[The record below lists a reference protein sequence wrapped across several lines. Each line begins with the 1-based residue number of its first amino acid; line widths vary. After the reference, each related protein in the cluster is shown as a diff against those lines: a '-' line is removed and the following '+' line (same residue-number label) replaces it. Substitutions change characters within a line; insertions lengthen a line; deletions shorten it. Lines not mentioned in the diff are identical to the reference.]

1 MGDPNG
7 DNAVPLLIGLVGV
20 IFAIVMGVV
29 IAVIA
34 NAHDR
39 SISTPA
45 TPRPQ
50 VTATP
55 NPKSSV
61 VTLPNGVS
69 KFCDGTTMIYKTDN
83 AITTQPNSADC

>member
-7 DNAVPLLIGLVGV
+7 NGGASI
-20 IFAIVMGVV
+20 V
-29 IAVIA
+29 IALVVTALGIVFA
-34 NAHDR
+34 FTVLIPMHDR

-45 TPRPQ
+45 TPSPQ
-50 VTATP
+50 VTVSPDPTA
-55 NPKSSV
+55 SV
-61 VTLPNGVS
+61 VTLPDGVS

>member
-7 DNAVPLLIGLVGV
+7 NGGASI
-20 IFAIVMGVV
+20 V
-29 IAVIA
+29 IALVVTALGIVFA
-34 NAHDR
+34 FTVLIPMHDR

-45 TPRPQ
+45 TPSPQ
-50 VTATP
+50 VTVSP
-55 NPKSSV
+55 DPKSSV
-61 VTLPNGVS
+61 VTLPDGVS